1 MAGRVQLQR
10 PVALP
15 VRALDGR
22 STTVRL
28 PAASTVLDL
37 TAALRGSFPPA
48 QAAPDFNLFL
58 RGAKLLPDAKIGSLS
73 IAPGEFVSLIS
84 FSSSIPATPTP
95 LRSTPTPTPSPSAA
109 AAPNPRPQKRKFFTS
124 SWRKIAG
131 VPKKD
136 PAPPPPAAGDPS
148 PAFAASAKKRKFFE
162 SSWSGMDVFARVAGL
177 PINDPASPAFYCHG
191 EQPLS
196 PAQMVAHLKQGLGRH
211 GQIKHARE
219 IPGRQASFRPLPSHL
234 SQATKSALDAIGV
247 TRLYSHQAQAIDAGS
262 GGKHVVVATST
273 SSGKSLCYN
282 VPVLES
288 ISTSAACALYVFPT
302 KALAQDQLKTLLDM
316 TSTNHQSNT
325 NKFHVSIYDGDTP
338 FKDRPKIR
346 DKARLLIT
354 NPDMLHM
361 SILPSHAQF
370 KRILSNLEYIVID
383 EAHSYK
389 GAFGCHVA
397 LILRRLKRICADVY
411 GTHPKFIFCTA
422 TLANPR
428 EHVTELAGLDATG
441 VELVDGDG
449 SPCGAKHFLLWNPSV
464 PRGAKERRPSP
475 VQDVS
480 HLFAEMVQHGLR
492 CIAFCKTKKLCEA
505 VLARTREILEE
516 NASPELADSVSVY
529 RGGYAADDRRRI
541 EAGLFGGTLRGVA
554 ATNALELGI
563 DVGHIDAT
571 LHLGF
576 PGSIASFWQQAGRS
590 GRRSKESIAVYVAF
604 EGALDQY
611 FMNFPDKLFG
621 KPVERCHVDSQ
632 NQKIL
637 GQHLACAAFEKPLC
651 PEHDERHF
659 GSGLRSA
666 MLALKDTGSLMNSK
680 QEAGQSNSAA
690 GEWKYVGPD
699 DKSPPSRAVSIRAIE
714 HDRYKVIDKQGYRV
728 LEEIEESKAFFQ
740 VYEGAVYMHQGHSYL
755 VERLDHS
762 SRTAYCRAAADLK
775 YYTKIQDH
783 TEIKILED
791 EAALPP
797 PTTSSKTGMVRTTT
811 AQANNCKVTTEW
823 VSFDRIWRSNNVF
836 SHTVEVDLPLYS
848 FDTQAAWVSIPQS
861 VRAAVEQM
869 NLGFQAGVHAASHAL
884 LSIVPLHMMCS
895 TCDIGTDCA
904 DPQPNSKPPDRI
916 LLYDKH
922 PGGIGLASQLKLLFG
937 ELLVAALQLISTCGC
952 TNVDG
957 CPSCIQSFACG
968 GYNNN
973 LDKAAAVLILKGVIE
988 NERLFFYVKD
998 GSHFSA
1004 EMMT

>member
-1 MAGRVQLQR
+1 MPGRVQLQR

-28 PAASTVLDL
+28 PGASTVGDL
-37 TAALRGSFPPA
+37 KAALLSSFPPA
-48 QAAPDFNLFL
+48 QAAPDFHLFL
-58 RGAKLLPDAKIGSLS
+58 RGGKLLPDAKLSSLS
-73 IAPGEFVSLIS
+73 VAPGEFVSLIS
-84 FSSSIPATPTP
+84 FSTSVPAPP
-95 LRSTPTPTPSPSAA
+95 PRSTPAPSPSSPA

-131 VPKKD
+131 VPKNN
-136 PAPPPPAAGDPS
+136 PAPPPPPPSAGDPD
-148 PAFAASAKKRKFFE
+148 PAFAASARKRKFFE
-162 SSWSGMDVFARVAGL
+162 SSWSGADVFARVAGL
-177 PINDPASPAFYCHG
+177 PINDPTSPAFYCHG
-191 EQPLS
+191 EQPLG

-211 GQIKHARE
+211 GQIRHARE
-219 IPGRQASFRPLPSHL
+219 IPGRQASFRPLPAHL
-234 SQATKSALDAIGV
+234 SPPTRRALDAIGV
-247 TRLYSHQAQAIDAGS
+247 TRLYSHQAQAIAAVSGG

-288 ISTSAACALYVFPT
+288 LSSSNSTACALYVFPT
-302 KALAQDQLKTLLDM
+302 KALAQDQLNTLLHM
-316 TSTNHQSNT
+316 TSTNTKQGNNS

-338 FKDRPKIR
+338 FKDPAKIR
-346 DKARLLIT
+346 DKARLVIT
-354 NPDMLHM
+354 NPDMLHV

-370 KRILSNLEYIVID
+370 TRILSNLEYIVID

-397 LILRRLKRICADVY
+397 LTLRRLKRICADVY
-411 GTHPKFIFCTA
+411 GTHPKFVFCTA

-428 EHVTELAGLDATG
+428 EHVAELAGLDGENG

-449 SPCGAKHFLLWNPSV
+449 SPCGAKHFLLWSPSV
-464 PRGAKERRPSP
+464 ARGPKERRPSP
-475 VQDVS
+475 VHDVS

-516 NASPELADSVSVY
+516 NASPELADAVCVY

-576 PGSIASFWQQAGRS
+576 PGSVASFWQQAGRS
-590 GRRSKESIAVYVAF
+590 GRRSKESIAVYVGF

-611 FMNFPDKLFG
+611 FINFPEKLFG
-621 KPVERCHVDSQ
+621 KPVERCHVDSR
-632 NQKIL
+632 NPKIL

-651 PEHDERHF
+651 PERDQRYF

-666 MLALKDTGSLMNSK
+666 MVVLKEKGRLLMMNNNNNS
-680 QEAGQSNSAA
+680 SAD
-690 GEWKYVGPD
+690 GE
-699 DKSPPSRAVSIRAIE
+699 SRAVSIRAIE

-762 SRTAYCRAAADLK
+762 SRTAYCRAAADVK
-775 YYTKIQDH
+775 YYTKIQYH
-783 TEIKILED
+783 TEITVLLEG
-791 EAALPP
+791 EAALLPP
-797 PTTSSKTGMVRTTT
+797 AATTSASSSTT

-823 VSFDRIWRSNNVF
+823 VSFDRVWKSSNNVF
-836 SHTVEVDLPLYS
+836 SGSTVVDLPPYS
-848 FDTQAAWVSIPQS
+848 FDTQAAWVSIPRS
-861 VRAAVEQM
+861 VRAAVEQTK
-869 NLGFQAGVHAASHAL
+869 LGFQGGVHAASHAL
-884 LSIVPLHMMCS
+884 LNIAPLHMMCS
-895 TCDIGTDCA
+895 TCDLATECP
-904 DPQPNSKPPDRI
+904 DPQQTASKPPDRI

-922 PGGIGLASQLKLLFG
+922 PGGIGLASQVKLLFG
-937 ELLVAALQLISTCGC
+937 ELMVAALQLISTCGC
-952 TNVDG
+952 TNLDG
-957 CPSCIQSFACG
+957 CPNCIQSFACG
-968 GYNNN
+968 GYNKN
-973 LDKAAAVLILKGVIE
+973 LDKAAAVLVLKGVIE
-988 NERLFFYVKD
+988 NERLFF
-998 GSHFSA
+998 
-1004 EMMT
+1004 